1 MNKVTARL
9 RRMPVI
15 LRPGARS
22 GVRRELLTMDYVL
35 PLRLRRSQSD
45 SLRLRARSP
54 AASGTIY
61 FGHRSFPIDRV
72 AYFGIFLERWYDAD
86 YLGAVVVD
94 VGAHK
99 GYYGAYALLE
109 GAAEIRSFE
118 PEAEN
123 FALLEK
129 TAASFDKPW
138 HTHPA
143 AVGSAT
149 GRALLHVSGE
159 SASHSLVRNEASGSR
174 ETIRSE
180 SVAVVAME
188 DVLNDARRSGAPI
201 IVKIDAEGAECD
213 IVLGTPVEAW
223 QPVEHVFLEVHDF
236 AACSTAAIVEHLER
250 AGLRLTLHVLD
261 DGAEL
266 VHLER

>member
-15 LRPGARS
+15 LRPGARA
-22 GVRRELLTMDYVL
+22 GLRRELLTMDYVL
-35 PLRLRRSQSD
+35 PLRLRRSRSD
-45 SLRLRARSP
+45 TLRLHARSGR
-54 AASGTIY
+54 AEGTLH
-61 FGHRSFPIDRV
+61 FGHPSFAIDRV
-72 AYFGIFLERWYDAD
+72 AYFGIFLDRWYDAD
-86 YLGAVVVD
+86 YRGAVVVD

-118 PEAEN
+118 PEPEN

-129 TAASFDKPW
+129 TAVSFDKPW
-138 HTHPA
+138 LTHPA

-149 GRALLHVSGE
+149 GRALLHVSAE
-159 SASHSLVRNEASGSR
+159 SASHSLVRSEASGSR

-188 DVLNDARRSGAPI
+188 DVLADASRSESPI

-213 IVLGTPVEAW
+213 IVLGTPLDAW

-236 AACSTAAIVEHLER
+236 ATCSTAAIVEHLER
-250 AGLRLTLHVLD
+250 AGLRQTRHVLD